1 MTPADATDMLV
12 TLEAEDA
19 FDVEASLPRVTAP
32 TLVIGGGRDAFY
44 SEGLFRGTA
53 AGVQDGRLHIFPDW
67 GHMRASSSPATTN
80 LALGFM
86 VAGINLRPAP

>member
-1 MTPADATDMLV
+1 MLV

-32 TLVIGGGRDAFY
+32 TLVIGGGRDDFY

-53 AGVQDGRLHIFPDW
+53 AGVQDGRVHIFPDW
-67 GHMRASSSPATTN
+67 GRASSSPATTN

-86 VAGINLRPAP
+86 FAGINLRPGP